1 MRLVAVAL
9 LAALF
14 NPAVSAAVPI
24 ANNCDGAGWVGECTA
39 ESDGSQV
46 DVGASLGGSSGGGAS
61 DGGGGGGGYGAPA
74 PEESTEEIPEC
85 MPGFCGRENYD
96 VFVYPT
102 VSAEDLVSFRPA
114 GPSLDNEPSG
124 FAVVGLPTN
133 VYAAA
138 SAQTLNG
145 ELLGFDVAVR
155 FVPVGFEFDY
165 GDGSTATSATGGE
178 TWSAQGATQF
188 APTETGHTYRQRGW
202 HTVTATVV
210 YEASVDWGYGWRPVT
225 GNVRADSGAHPIE
238 VLEARTALV
247 ERSCAESP
255 GGPGC

>member
-1 MRLVAVAL
+1 MLISSSLIVL
-9 LAALF
+9 SLAF
-14 NPAVSAAVPI
+14 GPAPLGTQCNDVGTWGSTCSA
-24 ANNCDGAGWVGECTA
+24 T
-39 ESDGSQV
+39 SDGSQV

-61 DGGGGGGGYGAPA
+61 DGGGGGGGYGAP
-74 PEESTEEIPEC
+74 EESYEEIPEC

-210 YEASVDWGYGWRPVT
+210 YEASVDWGHGWRPVT